1 MTQAER
7 DRLVTLRKAQ
17 KKLIRQ
23 KQAAAELGITDRQV
37 CRLLKK
43 SLPCATRPTP
53 TLALSGR
60 P

>member
-23 KQAAAELGITDRQV
+23 KQAAAELGIRV
-37 CRLLKK
+37 
-43 SLPCATRPTP
+43 PVE
-53 TLALSGR
+53 
-60 P
+60 